1 MSRRNQLN
9 KRVTSWEAAEQIFAD
24 IDSEDNFE
32 DHNDDVSFPS
42 ADYMSQDS
50 PDSDW
55 EYDLDGVADLTL
67 DDRPMDISPVS
78 DEQQGGNEAGYVRP
92 MSTLSGS
99 NSDEDQ
105 DTAKFQ
111 KTEVPAPRSQL
122 QYSCN
127 ETSNESDSP
136 YCSEVSTPLQ
146 VVRGQEIYRR
156 STRVQNSRIAWD
168 IDEADSYLPEQIP
181 FAGKLS
187 GPILTVGTVE
197 AKSCFMKTYCKT
209 VKITKFSIFETKWVG
224 QFFSLIWWYL
234 LLLLCQW
241 FLFCSLCT
249 TSLIFSE

>member
-78 DEQQGGNEAGYVRP
+78 DEQQGGNEAGNVRP
-92 MSTLSGS
+92 MSTISGS

-105 DTAKFQ
+105 DTGQ
-111 KTEVPAPRSQL
+111 KLPNSKRRRFQL
-122 QYSCN
+122 QRANYSCN
-127 ETSNESDSP
+127 ETANKSDSP
-136 YCSEVSTPLQ
+136 YCSDVSTPLQ
-146 VVRGQEIYRR
+146 VVRGQKYTDAALEYKI
-156 STRVQNSRIAWD
+156 
-168 IDEADSYLPEQIP
+168 PELLGTLTKLTVTYQS
-181 FAGKLS
+181 KSHLLVRLS
-187 GPILTVGTVE
+187 GPMLTVGTVE
-197 AKSCFMKTYCKT
+197 AKSCFIKTYCKT
-209 VKITKFSIFETKWVG
+209 VKTTKFLIFETKCVG
-224 QFFSLIWWYL
+224 QFFSLI
-234 LLLLCQW
+234 
-241 FLFCSLCT
+241 
-249 TSLIFSE
+249 